1 MASAATRSGKRRR
14 RKPSQFL
21 EYCRIA
27 RRSRSKLPSGGLSIP
42 SAIGSV
48 DDLASQPLLQDNAR
62 TIAASSKHQNF
73 IDQDLGADLGRVFN
87 DVATAL
93 AAGDMTPEEAAQ
105 TLQDAW
111 ENK

>member
-1 MASAATRSGKRRR
+1 MQKAIAQSG
-14 RKPSQFL
+14 L
-21 EYCRIA
+21 
-27 RRSRSKLPSGGLSIP
+27 GIP

-48 DDLASQPLLQDNAR
+48 EDLASSPLLQANAQ

-93 AAGDMTPEEAAQ
+93 AAGEMTADEGAQ

-111 ENK
+111 QNK

>member
-1 MASAATRSGKRRR
+1 MSTT
-14 RKPSQFL
+14 
-21 EYCRIA
+21 
-27 RRSRSKLPSGGLSIP
+27 
-42 SAIGSV
+42 V
-48 DDLASQPLLQDNAR
+48 
-62 TIAASSKHQNF
+62 SKHQNF

-93 AAGDMTPEEAAQ
+93 AAGDMTPEEGAQ